1 MASYEVSVRA
11 DFAGF
16 VAFVEDSLCRQSSS
30 ISMEYGRDLEIGGSR
45 ARFSVFER
53 YSMAGG
59 NRVSLSI
66 LFAERDGYVD
76 VTGVSSGGSQAVFW
90 KINTLG
96 EEGFLDTLKE
106 AVREYQNYNRYQEE
120 ER

>member
-1 MASYEVSVRA
+1 MPSFTFLITYTSVWVP
-11 DFAGF
+11 DKTGF
-16 VAFVEDSLCRQSSS
+16 P
-30 ISMEYGRDLEIGGSR
+30 R

-90 KINTLG
+90 KINTVG
-96 EEGFLDTLKE
+96 EEAFIKKLDELLAAHPAWT
-106 AVREYQNYNRYQEE
+106 A
-120 ER
+120 